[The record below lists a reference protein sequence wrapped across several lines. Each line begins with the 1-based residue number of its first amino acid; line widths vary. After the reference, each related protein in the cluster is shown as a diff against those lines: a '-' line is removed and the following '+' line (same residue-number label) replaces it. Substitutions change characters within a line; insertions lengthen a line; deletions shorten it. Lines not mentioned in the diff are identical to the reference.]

1 MLKKLYTLPLV
12 SSMIGLST
20 FANAKDGAYISAH
33 TGMTFNSKPKVTIS
47 GTATPTNNL
56 AENYTFNIA
65 DSSKLENGNP
75 FGIGFGYNIQN
86 FSVGVSYT
94 RLHSQTKPSNLSG
107 NTTQTSTNTAL
118 PINLHDGVSDQ
129 FNVTGVPSNRNFTS
143 NYYFLNGAYN
153 FTQLHDVI
161 TPYIGIGAGFAE
173 HKISNYITNA
183 SFAYQ
188 LQAGSKFKVHRNVQI
203 FADLRYI
210 ASPKKASFGSDND
223 ILTNTG
229 FVVTTTGP
237 VYAKYN
243 TKVKPTYFTFNVGA
257 EFAL

>member
-20 FANAKDGAYISAH
+20 FANATDGAYISAY
-33 TGMTFNSKPKVTIS
+33 TGMTFNSKPKVTTS

-86 FSVGVSYT
+86 FSLGVSYT
-94 RLHSQTKPSNLSG
+94 RLHSQTKPANLSG
-107 NTTQTSTNTAL
+107 NTTQTSTSTVF
-118 PINLHDGVSDQ
+118 PIYSQNETLNNFGAY
-129 FNVTGVPSNRNFTS
+129 GMPSNRNFTS

-173 HKISNYITNA
+173 HKISNHTTNA

-188 LQAGSKFKVHRNVQI
+188 LQAGSKFKVHKNVQI

-210 ASPKKASFGSDND
+210 ASPKRASFGSGND
-223 ILTNTG
+223 T
-229 FVVTTTGP
+229 VTTTST
-237 VYAKYN
+237 VFAQYN
-243 TKVKPTYFTFNVGA
+243 TKVKPRYFTFNVGA